1 MKKKFLVGILAGTL
15 LLSWGCQQQAED
27 AAVEEA
33 EETEVAEAAEES
45 SSTSTESVKPKPK
58 PRSKPKPK
66 PIPTFTVP
74 AGTTVSI
81 RLMDPLDSGR
91 NAVGDAFAGTLSAAL
106 KVGNR
111 VVAPVGSTVEGEVTH
126 VVNSGRLK
134 KPAELSFVLTSVKP
148 RGGKTYNI
156 TTEEYALKNKSKTKR
171 NVGIIGGGTAAGAVI
186 GGLAGGKKGALIGGV
201 LGAGGGTATA
211 AATGK
216 KEIKLAVE
224 EEVVFT
230 LASAVR
236 LPASK

>member
-1 MKKKFLVGILAGTL
+1 MKKKFLVGILTGTL
-15 LLSWGCQQQAED
+15 FLSWGCQQQAEE
-27 AAVEEA
+27 AAA
-33 EETEVAEAAEES
+33 GDETEIAEAAEES
-45 SSTSTESVKPKPK
+45 SYTSTSTSTRNANPKPRSRPKPK
-58 PRSKPKPK
+58 PV
-66 PIPTFTVP
+66 PTFTVP

-81 RLMDPLDSGR
+81 RLMDPLHSGQ
-91 NAVGDAFAGTLSAAL
+91 NAVGDTFAGTLSAAL

-126 VVNSGRLK
+126 VVHSGRLK
-134 KPAELSFVLTSVKP
+134 KPAELSFVLTSLKP
-148 RGGKTYNI
+148 RGGKAYSL
-156 TTEEYALKNKSKTKR
+156 TTEEYALKNKSKKKR
-171 NVGIIGGGTAAGAVI
+171 NIGIIGGGTAAGAVI
-186 GGLAGGKKGALIGGV
+186 GGLAGGKKGALIGGA

-230 LASAVR
+230 LANAVR

>member
-15 LLSWGCQQQAED
+15 FLSWGCQQQTED
-27 AAVEEA
+27 AAADEG
-33 EETEVAEAAEES
+33 TEIGEAAEES
-45 SSTSTESVKPKPK
+45 SSTSTRSAKPKS
-58 PRSKPKPK
+58 RSKPKPV
-66 PIPTFTVP
+66 PTFTVP

-81 RLMDPLDSGR
+81 RLMDPLDSGQ

-106 KVGNR
+106 KVGNQ

-134 KPAELSFVLTSVKP
+134 KPAELSFVLTSLKP
-148 RGGKTYNI
+148 RGGKAYSL
-156 TTEEYALKNKSKTKR
+156 TTKEYALKNKSKKKR
-171 NVGIIGGGTAAGAVI
+171 NVGIIGGGTAAGALI
-186 GGLAGGKKGALIGGV
+186 GGLAGGKKGALIGGA

-230 LASAVR
+230 LANAVR
-236 LPASK
+236 LPASN

>member
-15 LLSWGCQQQAED
+15 FLSWGCQQQAEE
-27 AAVEEA
+27 AAA
-33 EETEVAEAAEES
+33 GDETEIAEAAEES
-45 SSTSTESVKPKPK
+45 SSTSTRSAKPK
-58 PRSKPKPK
+58 SKPKPK
-66 PIPTFTVP
+66 PVPTFTVP

-81 RLMDPLDSGR
+81 RLMDPLDSGQ

-134 KPAELSFVLTSVKP
+134 RPAELSFVLTSLKP
-148 RGGKTYNI
+148 RGGKAYSL
-156 TTEEYALKNKSKTKR
+156 TTEEYALKNKSKKKR
-171 NVGIIGGGTAAGAVI
+171 NIGIIGGGTAAGAVI
-186 GGLAGGKKGALIGGV
+186 GGLTGGKKGALIGGAI
-201 LGAGGGTATA
+201 GAGGGTATA